1 MKTLINF
8 VLCLPCPGYHLT
20 LGQGV
25 ILGIYLVQ
33 QYLPTYLGVRR
44 HRWLAFPHLAF
55 ETKWYHHQID
65 ILTYGS
71 CLKTSMQSYDIAPT
85 HFRTKTMQVVVIPYQ
100 YHSSNANTRSVPTL
114 LSAIQSYVSKVVLWL
129 FFTICTMPKIDTNN
143 RMALIRLDDVV
154 FTWSAYD
161 PSTQTILVLIMF

>member
-1 MKTLINF
+1 
-8 VLCLPCPGYHLT
+8 
-20 LGQGV
+20 
-25 ILGIYLVQ
+25 
-33 QYLPTYLGVRR
+33 
-44 HRWLAFPHLAF
+44 
-55 ETKWYHHQID
+55 
-65 ILTYGS
+65 
-71 CLKTSMQSYDIAPT
+71 MQSYDIAPT
-85 HFRTKTMQVVVIPYQ
+85 HFRTKNMYVVVIPYQ